1 MGASGF
7 PDIHWPLRGRDPKT
21 QGFKNRFP
29 GVFSNVEYFAERVA
43 ARRRVGVDYPP
54 IAGLQCLRLLRPTFD
69 PLHEGRTRCRLID
82 KVR

>member
-1 MGASGF
+1 
-7 PDIHWPLRGRDPKT
+7 
-21 QGFKNRFP
+21 
-29 GVFSNVEYFAERVA
+29 VEYFAERVA